1 MQASRDQDHPMF
13 VSQLDQV
20 EAAGERRGDRSLE
33 AAVRLNRRERPLA
46 GGCGTNDGSRR

>member
-1 MQASRDQDHPMF
+1 
-13 VSQLDQV
+13 V

-46 GGCGTNDGSRR
+46 HPGNSGTVYLIPGR